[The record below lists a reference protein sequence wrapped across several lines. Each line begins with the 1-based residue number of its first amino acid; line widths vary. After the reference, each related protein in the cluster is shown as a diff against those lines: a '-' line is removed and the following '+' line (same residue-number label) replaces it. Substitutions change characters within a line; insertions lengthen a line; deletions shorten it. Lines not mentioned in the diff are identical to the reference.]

1 MTLPVRAAIYAA
13 VIIAGGIAAGVGI
26 VSGDIIDQVALILMG
41 VLGIGGGGTA
51 IRNLREPTT
60 EMVVSV
66 QDVIAALQA
75 DDSEP
80 GKHRAD
86 GSQPTVLDHIGTTV
100 AEIRSRADEVRA
112 RYGAQ

>member
-13 VIIAGGIAAGVGI
+13 VIIAGGIA
-26 VSGDIIDQVALILMG
+26 VALGILTGDTADQIGLIISG

-75 DDSEP
+75 DEGT

-86 GSQPTVLDHIGTTV
+86 NPPTPLDHIGDTV
-100 AEIRSRADEVRA
+100 TEIRTRADEVRA
-112 RYGAQ
+112 AYGKK

>member
-1 MTLPVRAAIYAA
+1 MTMPVRAAIYAA
-13 VIIAGGIAAGVGI
+13 VVITGAVAAGFGI
-26 VSGDIIDQVALILMG
+26 ISADTADQIILILTG
-41 VLGIGGGGTA
+41 VLGIGGGATA

-86 GSQPTVLDHIGTTV
+86 GSQPTMLEQAHQ
-100 AEIRSRADEVRA
+100 AIRTRADQVRA
-112 RYGAQ
+112 RYGQM

>member
-1 MTLPVRAAIYAA
+1 MPVRAAIYAA
-13 VIIAGGIAAGVGI
+13 VIIAGGVA
-26 VSGDIIDQVALILMG
+26 VALGILTGDTADQIGLIISG

-60 EMVVSV
+60 QMVVSV
-66 QDVIAALQA
+66 QDVIAALQG

-86 GSQPTVLDHIGTTV
+86 SQPTMLDHIGTTV
-100 AEIRSRADEVRA
+100 TTIRSRADQVRA
-112 RYGAQ
+112 RYGQM